1 MIKNR
6 LTIIIMYSLMTQM
19 IERRIMNRAIK
30 IRRKLREALE
40 KGALF
45 PQYGKQLLHDVLGK
59 FSFNKLTAIAHQCT
73 IKVIVQQFHR
83 LVIPSTNLHDVCIGF
98 LSQHSVSDARFL
110 AFSCQDVC
118 KDTHFYAK
126 TYKFTTISHFF
137 IPLCNL

>member
-59 FSFNKLTAIAHQCT
+59 FSFNKLTPIAHQGT
-73 IKVIVQQFHR
+73 IIVIVQYSHR
-83 LVIPSTNLHDVCIGF
+83 FVIPLTNLNDAYASF
-98 LSQHSVSDARFL
+98 LSQHSQYIIFL
-110 AFSCQDVC
+110 
-118 KDTHFYAK
+118 
-126 TYKFTTISHFF
+126 
-137 IPLCNL
+137 